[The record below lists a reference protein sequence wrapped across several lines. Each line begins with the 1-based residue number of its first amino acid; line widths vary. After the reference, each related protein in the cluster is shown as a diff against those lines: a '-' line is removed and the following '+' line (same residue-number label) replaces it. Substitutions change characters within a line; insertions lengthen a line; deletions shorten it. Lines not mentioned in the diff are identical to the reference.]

1 MNWILAAGEGGH
13 QPSPLAVEW
22 VEVILALVVFG
33 LLFFAVK
40 KFVVPNFEKT
50 FADRTAA
57 IEGGLQAAETKQAE
71 ADAKLAE
78 LEQQL
83 GEARH
88 EAARIREEA
97 REQGAAIVAELREQ
111 AQTEASRIVEHAHTQ
126 IEAERQQAVTSL
138 RAEVGSLATSLAGR
152 IVGES
157 LEDEARQRRVVE
169 RFLADL
175 ESQPSVD
182 GAHGNGAH

>member
-1 MNWILAAGEGGH
+1 MHWILAAEEGGH
-13 QPSPLAVEW
+13 TPSPLSVAW

-33 LLFFAVK
+33 LLYLAIAK
-40 KFVVPNFEKT
+40 WVVPNFEKT

-57 IEGGLQAAETKQAE
+57 IEGGLKAAETKQAE
-71 ADAKLAE
+71 ADAKMAQ

-97 REQGAAIVAELREQ
+97 REQGATIIAEMREQ
-111 AQTEASRIVEHAHTQ
+111 AQTEAARIVEHAHTQ

-157 LEDEARQRRVVE
+157 LEDDARQSRVVD

-175 ESQPSVD
+175 ESQSS
-182 GAHGNGAH
+182 GNGVH